1 MKARIHMFIF
11 CFLLATLATIGIGIA
26 RADAEFV
33 RMPNLPN
40 NSTYSFGCASGDYD
54 GDGYIDLAVAN
65 GFTASQTI
73 DIYRNN
79 KNGTFTRMTTSQV
92 GTVVTESREWVVIRW
107 ADMNGDGHLD
117 LLASDGTSYNGQDHI
132 FVNNGQGVFT
142 HISGGDLGLFSS
154 GAGWVLPVDYDRD
167 GILDLLAHH
176 SRTSLGATGRL
187 YRGNGDGTLKFITSI
202 PQDPCEANSVVWSDY
217 DGDGDP
223 DLFVPQYWARPDHL
237 YRNEGNGSFTLITTG
252 LLVNTPNNSKNPAWG
267 DFDNDGD
274 LDLALTKSG
283 GVSILLRND
292 GTNFSY
298 GPTLP
303 SAAGSPVWFDYDN
316 DGLLDLF
323 FVQGQGSSKQN
334 VLVRNNGD
342 GTFTSVSS
350 AITADWGGWTGA
362 SCGDFDNDGFMDM
375 FVTSSTSQTA
385 LYRNLGN
392 TNHWIKFKL
401 VGTASN
407 RDAFGAKV
415 RVLATIGGQAFGKC
429 GRYPVGTISRM
440 NRG

>member
-1 MKARIHMFIF
+1 
-11 CFLLATLATIGIGIA
+11 
-26 RADAEFV
+26 V
-33 RMPNLPN
+33 
-40 NSTYSFGCASGDYD
+40 DYD
-54 GDGYIDLAVAN
+54 G
-65 GFTASQTI
+65 
-73 DIYRNN
+73 
-79 KNGTFTRMTTSQV
+79 
-92 GTVVTESREWVVIRW
+92 
-107 ADMNGDGHLD
+107 
-117 LLASDGTSYNGQDHI
+117 
-132 FVNNGQGVFT
+132 
-142 HISGGDLGLFSS
+142 
-154 GAGWVLPVDYDRD
+154 D

-176 SRTSLGATGRL
+176 SRTSMGITGRL

-223 DLFVPQYWARPDHL
+223 DLFVPQGWARPDYV
-237 YRNEGNGSFTLITTG
+237 YRNEGNGSFSLITTG
-252 LLVNTPNNSKNPAWG
+252 LLVNSPGNSRNPAWG
-267 DFDNDGD
+267 DYDNDGD

-283 GVSILLRND
+283 GTPVLLRND

-303 SAAGSPVWFDYDN
+303 PAAGSPVWFDYDN

-323 FVQGQGSSKQN
+323 FVQGQGTSKQN

-342 GTFTSVSS
+342 GTFTSMSS

-375 FVTSSTSQTA
+375 FVTSSTGQTA

-415 RVLATIGGQAFGKC
+415 RVLATVRGQSVWQMREVSSGNYFQDEPRPNFGLGDAAIVEKVRIEWPSGIVQTLTNLTAGQILTVEEHQEYGGPLPALANTATSANGLQFSITEPAVAAVYTVEASTNLVTWTKLMARRSAGGTFGFTDT
-429 GRYPVGTISRM
+429 GTTNYPSRFY
-440 NRG
+440 RVVVP